1 VCNLTDTLLGQG
13 LYYAALAANGTNN
26 YVASTPGNVAMVKV
40 LGVRQASTAYTLP
53 ATITFETAA
62 SAYIPGF
69 SIWLRSN

>member
-1 VCNLTDTLLGQG
+1 
-13 LYYAALAANGTNN
+13 
-26 YVASTPGNVAMVKV
+26 
-40 LGVRQASTAYTLP
+40 VRQASTAYTLP